1 MALTTPNWL
10 ILQALAGGV
19 SPTTGLPVTADDL
32 KNEDVAL
39 ALREGAAAIVAAN
52 QPKVTAA
59 PAKKS
64 KIVRKPR
71 TPKVVAPVEGA
82 ATNGSAGAQMPASG
96 VTASLNV

>member
-19 SPTTGLPVTADDL
+19 SPTTGLPVTAEDL

-52 QPKVTAA
+52 QPKVQVA

-71 TPKVVAPVEGA
+71 TPKVVAEAVVSA
-82 ATNGSAGAQMPASG
+82 SNGSAGVQLPSSG
-96 VTASLNV
+96 VTGSLGV